1 MKIALL
7 AGGDSPER
15 EVSLGSA
22 AQVQEALSA
31 TKYAAKYDV
40 RLVDVRGG
48 VWMCGDSRVDLND
61 FSLDGERFDYALILI
76 HGTPGEDGRVQ
87 GYFDMLG
94 VPYSTCGMVSS
105 VITFDKQLCKR
116 MVESAGVDTAKEVFL
131 RKGETIDIRAIIDVL
146 GLPVFVKPNAS
157 GSSFGVTKVKR
168 AEDLQAA
175 VEAAFGESY
184 EVLVEEFLDGR
195 EVACG
200 LIGLEPA
207 GKNAVSIEPGR
218 CPIITL
224 QGHAVFQLTEIISH
238 NEFFDYEAKYTTGFS
253 DEITPAD
260 IDPAIA
266 ERVREMAVKAYRAC
280 RCRGLVRIDF
290 MVLKDGRPVMIEINS
305 IPGMSAGSIVPKQ
318 AASVGMPLGE
328 LFDLI
333 IAETYVGDRR

>member
-22 AQVQEALSA
+22 AQVKGALDAS
-31 TKYAAKYDV
+31 KYDV
-40 RLVDVRGG
+40 HMVDVRGG
-48 VWMCGDSRVDLND
+48 VWMCGGERVDLND
-61 FSLDGERFDYALILI
+61 FSLGGERFDYALVLI

-87 GYFDMLG
+87 GYLDMLG

-105 VITFDKQLCKR
+105 VVTFDKQLCKR
-116 MVESAGVDTAKEVFL
+116 MVESAGVATAREVFL
-131 RKGETIDIRAIIDVL
+131 RRGESVDTQAIVDAL

-168 AEDLQAA
+168 AEDLRAA
-175 VEAAFGESY
+175 VDAAFEESG

-195 EVACG
+195 EIACG
-200 LIGLEPA
+200 LMHTAL
-207 GKNAVSIEPGR
+207 R
-218 CPIITL
+218 
-224 QGHAVFQLTEIISH
+224 GHALFPLTEIISH
-238 NEFFDYEAKYTTGFS
+238 NEFFDYEAKYTAGGA
-253 DEITPAD
+253 DEVTPAAL
-260 IDPAIA
+260 DPATA
-266 ERVREMAVKAYRAC
+266 EKVREMAVRAYRAC

-290 MVLKDGRPVMIEINS
+290 MVLGDGRPVMIEVNS

-318 AASVGMPLGE
+318 AASAGMPLGE

-333 IAETYVGDRR
+333 ITETYAGGRR

>member
-22 AQVQEALSA
+22 AQVKASLD
-31 TKYAAKYDV
+31 AAKYDV
-40 RLVDVRGG
+40 HMVDVRGG

-61 FSLDGERFDYALILI
+61 FSLDGERFDYALVLI

-87 GYFDMLG
+87 GYLDMLG

-131 RKGETIDIRAIIDVL
+131 RKGEQVDTQAIIAAL

-168 AEDLQAA
+168 AEELQAA
-175 VEAAFGESY
+175 ICAAFGESD

-200 LIGLEPA
+200 LIGFGGGVQDVVRA
-207 GKNAVSIEPGR
+207 GSGYGK
-218 CPIITL
+218 IIAL
-224 QGHAVFQLTEIISH
+224 HGHALFPITEIISH
-238 NEFFDYEAKYTTGFS
+238 NEFFDYEAKYTAGAS

-266 ERVREMAVKAYRAC
+266 EKVREMAVKAYRAC

-290 MVLKDGRPVMIEINS
+290 MVLKDGRPVMIEVNS

-318 AASVGMPLGE
+318 AASVGLPLGE

-333 IAETYVGDRR
+333 IAETYAGDRR

>member
-22 AQVQEALSA
+22 AQVRAALDA
-31 TKYAAKYDV
+31 DKYSV
-40 RLVDVRGG
+40 HLVDVRGG
-48 VWMCGDSRVDLND
+48 RWMCDGRRVDLND
-61 FSLDGERFDYALILI
+61 FSLDGVRFDYALILI

-87 GYFDMLG
+87 GYLDMIG

-105 VITFDKQLCKR
+105 VVTFDKQLCKR
-116 MVESAGVDTAKEVFL
+116 MVSEAGVEVAKEIFL
-131 RKGETIDIRAIIDVL
+131 RQGECVDIQDIVSAL

-168 AEDLQAA
+168 AEDLRAA
-175 VEAAFGESY
+175 IDAAFGEGD
-184 EVLVEEFLDGR
+184 EVLVEEFLEGR

-200 LIGLEPA
+200 LIGFGSE
-207 GKNAVSIEPGR
+207 GR
-218 CPIITL
+218 DIALAERYPVTAL
-224 QGHAVFQLTEIISH
+224 HGHAVFPLTEIVSH
-238 NEFFDYEAKYTTGFS
+238 NEFFDYEAKYTAGYS

-266 ERVREMAVKAYRAC
+266 DKVREMAVRAYRAC

-318 AASVGMPLGE
+318 AASVGMSLGE

-333 IAETYVGDRR
+333 IDETYVGDRQ

>member
-22 AQVQEALSA
+22 AQVMSALDA
-31 TKYAAKYDV
+31 TKYDV
-40 RLVDVRGG
+40 SLVDVRGG
-48 VWMCGDSRVDLND
+48 VWMCGDERVDLND
-61 FSLDGERFDYALILI
+61 FSLGGERFDYALVLI

-87 GYFDMLG
+87 GYLDMVG

-105 VITFDKQLCKR
+105 VVTFDKQLCKR
-116 MVESAGVDTAKEVFL
+116 MVESAGVATAREVFL
-131 RKGETIDIRAIIDVL
+131 QRGESVDTQVIIDTL

-168 AEDLQAA
+168 AEDLRAA
-175 VEAAFGESY
+175 IDAAFAESD

-195 EVACG
+195 EIACG
-200 LIGLEPA
+200 LMYLSEKGWGNVPMRN
-207 GKNAVSIEPGR
+207 GGDQ
-218 CPIITL
+218 IIAL
-224 QGHAVFQLTEIISH
+224 RGHALFPLTEIISH
-238 NEFFDYEAKYTTGFS
+238 NEFFDYEAKYTAGGA
-253 DEITPAD
+253 DEVTPAD
-260 IDPAIA
+260 LDPATA
-266 ERVREMAVKAYRAC
+266 DKVREMAMRAYRAC

-290 MVLKDGRPVMIEINS
+290 MVLGDGRPVMIEVNS

-318 AASVGMPLGE
+318 AANAGMSLGT

-333 IAETYVGDRR
+333 IAETHA